1 MKLNFAEVFKAVVIN
16 WKALASFLFSIYT
29 LSQMQDGTANPIRF
43 QVKNVVVWFYI
54 KRVAGKWS
62 VEVKSETL

>member
-1 MKLNFAEVFKAVVIN
+1 MNFAEIFKAIVIN
-16 WKALASFLFSIYT
+16 WQAVAAFFISLYA

-54 KRVAGKWS
+54 KRVAGKWV

>member
-1 MKLNFAEVFKAVVIN
+1 MKFNFAEIFKAIVIN
-16 WKALASFLFSIYT
+16 WSALADFLFSIYA
-29 LSQMQDGTANPIRF
+29 LSRMQDGTANPIRF

-54 KRVAGKWS
+54 KRVAGKWV